1 MVMFV
6 LANLWIAYLLM
17 VGVVALTSL
26 FRTRHVYGLRWRDVL
41 VNCRGAATTDVINLF
56 RYTYGEERLQ
66 YLAAQEIVLYRILQ
80 KRKSPVGGRGQ
91 WIIPLQLQNT
101 GVWVG
106 NAEGGAKTTR
116 RAQPSTTEA
125 TFRLQEFHGIWDI
138 SWKMLQDARTDSYSF
153 ERGVEFMDES
163 FRRRTLRLFNADLC
177 GTGRGELASI
187 AASQDGGVTP
197 TVTSLPFADQ
207 GMIVDMISNS
217 DDNTQLGISGRTVS
231 QIDVQNR
238 QLTLNAGANIL
249 GSAAGDYFTVSDS
262 ISTAAGS
269 LHTFGIRAWL
279 DTANPNAIIKGSSSG
294 NSNGGLANLGGID
307 RTVVGNIFW
316 QASKLSNSGTLR
328 PLTEDLMLQGLDL
341 TRERG
346 GRVITDYMS
355 DLAIIRRYHESLRA
369 DTFFA
374 LNSIKELGNKIGLG
388 RSQSDMVDG
397 ENSEGETPYEFSGIP
412 WRAEMF
418 FAANQ
423 ILGFNREH
431 FWIGHGENDVPRPIS
446 EIFGDDMI
454 SYFTPTANTTFEVVS
469 YGQFQLLCD
478 NPPAGFKIVDV
489 AES

>member
-1 MVMFV
+1 MTLLLVLFV
-6 LANLWIAYLLM
+6 AALLLLAPLDLRALLLM
-17 VGVVALTSL
+17 FDVRQWRVGFLLTSE
-26 FRTRHVYGLRWRDVL
+26 T
-41 VNCRGAATTDVINLF
+41 GAATTDVINLF

-66 YLAAQEIVLYRILQ
+66 YLAAMEVVLYRILS

-91 WIIPLQLQNT
+91 WIIPLQTQNS

-106 NAEGGAKTTR
+106 NTEGGAKTTR
-116 RAQPSTTEA
+116 RSQPATTEA

-163 FRRRTLRLFNADLC
+163 FRRRTLRLLNADLC

-187 AASQDGGVTP
+187 SASQDGGVTP
-197 TVTSLPFADQ
+197 TVTSLPFCDQ
-207 GMIVDMISNS
+207 GMIVDMMSAA
-217 DDNTQLGISGRTVS
+217 DDNAQDGISGRTVS

-238 QLTLNAGANIL
+238 QLTLSAGANIL
-249 GSAAGDYFTVSDS
+249 GSAAKDYFTVADS
-262 ISTAAGS
+262 VSTASGS

-279 DTANPNAIIKGSSSG
+279 DSLNPSSILTGGASSG
-294 NSNGGLANLGGID
+294 NTGGGLANLGGID
-307 RTVVGNIFW
+307 RSVAGNIFF
-316 QASKLSNSGTLR
+316 QASKLSNAGVLR
-328 PLTEDLMLQGLDL
+328 PLSEDLMLQGLDL

-346 GRVITDYMS
+346 GRMITDYMS

-374 LNSIKELGNKIGLG
+374 LNSIKALGDKIGLG
-388 RSQSDMVDG
+388 RDDDAMKGG
-397 ENSEGETPYEFSGIP
+397 EDSEGETPYQFGSIP

-418 FAANQ
+418 FAANEL
-423 ILGFNREH
+423 IGFNREH
-431 FWIGHGENDVPRPIS
+431 FWIGHGENDVPRPIA
-446 EIFGDDMI
+446 EIFGEDMV

-469 YGQFQLLCD
+469 YGQFQLMSD
-478 NPPAGFKIVDV
+478 NPPAGFKVVDV